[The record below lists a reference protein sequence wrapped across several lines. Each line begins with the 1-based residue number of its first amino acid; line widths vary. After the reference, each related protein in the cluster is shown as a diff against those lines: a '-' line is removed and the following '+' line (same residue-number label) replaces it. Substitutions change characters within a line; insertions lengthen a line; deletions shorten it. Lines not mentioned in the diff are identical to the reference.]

1 MALLRILLVPLL
13 MGLLLAG
20 CSFHSPLV
28 AESDETM
35 DNWLLGRRYQAECRY
50 ELARQH
56 LALALAGAR
65 TDSVVEQLKQEL
77 ATGDLQ
83 IKTLR

>member
-1 MALLRILLVPLL
+1 M
-13 MGLLLAG
+13 
-20 CSFHSPLV
+20 

-56 LALALAGAR
+56 LALALASAR
-65 TDSVVEQLKQEL
+65 TDTVVEQLKQPQDITEQL
-77 ATGDLQ
+77 KSENALEWVQ
-83 IKTLR
+83 KMNNIRACAIEVINSVC